1 MKQIKEKNHRLLTK
15 CIILFILFSL
25 IFSLIVV
32 DIAEAKAGQKKSS
45 TADKRS
51 ELKEST
57 KDMVERTG
65 SCTNYCDIDHKVPL
79 KCGGSNDAS
88 NLQSLPTNVHKEKT
102 AREAKLC
109 TEDHPEYTCGG
120 LTQSSIEGFS
130 LYLCSNAFSSTY
142 SKTYSTAKKS
152 SSSSTSYS
160 TGGNGGG
167 GSEKQCYVNGY
178 TTKKGTYVNGYYRRC
193 R

>member
-1 MKQIKEKNHRLLTK
+1 MKQKRERDTHLITK
-15 CIILFILFSL
+15 CIILFVLVSL
-25 IFSLIVV
+25 IFSLVTV

-45 TADKRS
+45 TAEKRS

-65 SCTNYCDIDHKVPL
+65 SCTNYCEIDHKVPL
-79 KCGGSNDAS
+79 KCDGSNEAS

-109 TEDHPEYTCGG
+109 TGEHPEYTCGG
-120 LTQSSIEGFS
+120 LTQISIDGFS
-130 LYLCSNAFSSTY
+130 VYLCTNAVSSSY
-142 SKTYSTAKKS
+142 SKTYSTIKKS

-160 TGGNGGG
+160 TGGKGG
-167 GSEKQCYVNGY
+167 GSSERQCYVNGY
-178 TTKKGTYVNGYYRRC
+178 TTKKGTYVKGYYRRC